1 MGAVLLT
8 CIPFVGYILNY
19 FIFSDMVKSQ
29 EGYMQQRGI
38 LKERFPKRILNV
50 WLIASLLLLLI
61 VFVDPNQLGFLTVV
75 SPAVQADGN
84 HFVEFLEKTLVVVIP
99 ILYIMSFSAYVKQ
112 EREIFRIHTEEL
124 FNKHVDEVIRER
136 EIERVAKMIR
146 ESQGLE
152 PIQTNQE
159 K

>member
-1 MGAVLLT
+1 
-8 CIPFVGYILNY
+8 
-19 FIFSDMVKSQ
+19 MVKSQ

-38 LKERFPKRILNV
+38 LKERFPKRILNA

-75 SPAVQADGN
+75 SPAVQVDGN
-84 HFVEFLEKTLVVVIP
+84 KFIEFLEKTLVVVIP
-99 ILYIMSFSAYVKQ
+99 ILYIMSFSAYAKQ

-152 PIQTNQE
+152 PTQTNQE